1 MQCDKCQHQVCALF
15 NGRRNEGDSEYI
27 CAECCCIEME
37 KGERKPLPPSAVLG
51 AKDLPKTFLSDH
63 LEQRLARK
71 LKQERSERARAH
83 GKNVDEVAM
92 LSFVSSLSRSALLNV
107 RHTWFYK

>member
-1 MQCDKCQHQVCALF
+1 
-15 NGRRNEGDSEYI
+15 
-27 CAECCCIEME
+27 ME

-83 GKNVDEVAM
+83 AKNFDDVIAFALAPHSVA
-92 LSFVSSLSRSALLNV
+92 LLLNV
-107 RHTWFYK
+107 TNLCPYKGPFLRDCGKLISAGS